1 METALLGSVIG
12 TGYLLSKQGKNNRKQ
27 LENDISSGHST
38 FITPSQN
45 NIYDSN
51 YYNQT
56 KYIEA
61 QLVNDNY
68 TKAKNGIETNVIA
81 PNFNNNIINNY
92 SNPIGYLQKPKVDYE
107 KNISTGNIVVSPLT
121 GVAINKNEYTHSNMV
136 PFFGS
141 HIRQVTDSKANSMI
155 LEHHT
160 GMGNYNVK
168 KEARPL
174 FEPSKDT
181 ATKYGN
187 SAVNEDIRGRI
198 NPSIYRQNELPFEQ
212 IKVGPGIN
220 QGFSAKPS
228 GGYNQDVREYVLP
241 KTIDDLRPLTRQQ
254 VSYKG
259 RVVAGKAINTKGEMI
274 GKVEKYRPETFYEN
288 SEDRYI
294 TTTGAYTKETSRP
307 ELIVKE
313 TNRKDSSNYTG
324 GAAPAVKKKTTSR
337 SLYKQSIKTS
347 YKTDG
352 PRNAHAK
359 QAWTDENFGDY
370 GKNAI
375 TPVSNERETTG
386 NKTHVSNI
394 TTLVKALVAPLMD
407 VMKTSRKENA
417 EGNIRQTGNMGTGQL
432 TKPTVWDPNDIAK
445 TTIKETLIHDTHTG
459 NITTT
464 QGLKG
469 TVLDKEE
476 MKFKTTIRETLTPE
490 ETVLNMRANE
500 RNVVKD
506 MIDDVAKKTI
516 RETTEDDNHLGILAG
531 PVKLA
536 VYDPNDVA
544 RTTIKETLIH
554 DVRTGS
560 VGGLQKGMGYITN
573 ENEAPNTNRQF
584 TQDYEYEGIVDAERY
599 GGGTGYMTA
608 DVEAPNTNRQFTSD
622 YEYEGNADSMY
633 KKPTSYDAGYNMR
646 QNIVKEGTLEGRN
659 PTKQSVK
666 LYNGKDTL
674 TLDVKKMDS
683 DRNNSRQPVSTKVYN
698 SVAELKKASV
708 TTDRYEYNNKLVQDR
723 IDPTI
728 LDAFNSNPYT
738 QSLQSYLY

>member
-12 TGYLLSKQGKNNRKQ
+12 TGYLLSKQGINSRRE
-27 LENDISSGHST
+27 LESSMPHTSGAFGS
-38 FITPSQN
+38 PGQE

-51 YYNQT
+51 YYNKT
-56 KYIEA
+56 KLVEA
-61 QLVNDNY
+61 ELVNNSY
-68 TKAKNGIETNVIA
+68 SKAKNGIETNIIA
-81 PNFNNNIINNY
+81 PNFNNNIINDYN
-92 SNPIGYLQKPKVDYE
+92 NPIGYLQKPKIEYNKLQSD
-107 KNISTGNIVVSPLT
+107 NIVISPLT
-121 GVAINKNEYTHSNMV
+121 GVAINKNEYTHSNMM

-141 HIRQVTDSKANSMI
+141 HIRQVNESNANSMI

-160 GMGNYNVK
+160 GTGNYNIK

-174 FEPSKDT
+174 FEPSKDN

-187 SAVNEDIRGRI
+187 TGVNDDIRGRI
-198 NPSIYRQNELPFEQ
+198 NPSIYRQNELPFEK

-228 GGYNQDVREYVLP
+228 GGFNQDVRDYVLP

-259 RVVAGKAINTKGEMI
+259 RVVAGKAVNTKREQI

-294 TTTGAYTKETSRP
+294 TTTGAYVRETSRP
-307 ELIVKE
+307 DYIVKD
-313 TNRKDSSNYTG
+313 TNRKESSNYTG
-324 GAAPAVKKKTTSR
+324 VAAPAVKRKNTNR

-352 PRNAHAK
+352 PRNAFAK
-359 QAWTDENFGDY
+359 DTWTNENFGDY

-375 TPVSNERETTG
+375 TPSNNEREITG
-386 NKTHVSNI
+386 KRTHVSNI
-394 TTLVKALVAPLMD
+394 TTLVKALIAPVLD
-407 VMKTSRKENA
+407 VMKTTRKENA
-417 EGNIRQTGNMGTGQL
+417 VGNIRQTGNMGTGQL
-432 TKPTVWDPNDIAK
+432 VKPTVWDPNDIAK

-464 QGLKG
+464 QGFKG

-476 MKFKTTIRETLTPE
+476 MKFKTTIRETLNPE
-490 ETVLNMRANE
+490 ETILNMKSNE
-500 RNVVKD
+500 KNVVKD

-516 RETTEDDNHLGILAG
+516 RETTEDDNHIGILAG
-531 PVKLA
+531 PIKLA
-536 VYDPNDVA
+536 VYDPNDIA
-544 RTTIKETLIH
+544 KTTIKETLIH

-560 VGGLQKGMGYITN
+560 LGGLQKGLGYITN
-573 ENEAPNTNRQF
+573 EMEAPNTNRQF
-584 TQDYEYEGIVDAERY
+584 TQDYEYEGIVDGQRY

-633 KKPTSYDAGYNMR
+633 KKPTSYEAGYNMR
-646 QNIVKEGTLEGRN
+646 QNIVKEGTLEGRD

-666 LYNGKDTL
+666 LYNGKDKVN
-674 TLDVKKMDS
+674 LDVKKLDS
-683 DRNNSRQPVSTKVYN
+683 DRNNLRHPNSTKVYN
-698 SVAELKKASV
+698 SVAEIKKASV
-708 TTDRYEYNNKLVQDR
+708 TNDRFEYNNKLVQDR
-723 IDPTI
+723 ISPDI

-738 QSLQSYLY
+738 QSLQSYIY